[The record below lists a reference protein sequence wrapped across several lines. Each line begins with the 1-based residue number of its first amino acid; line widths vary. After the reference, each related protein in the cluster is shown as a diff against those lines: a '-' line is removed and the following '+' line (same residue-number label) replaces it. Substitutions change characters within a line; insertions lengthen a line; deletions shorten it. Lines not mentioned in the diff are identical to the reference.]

1 MSYTFTHISD
11 RLMPKEG
18 ERKTWIRSKFIA
30 ELRKEKKLTQEQLA
44 EKLGVTQKSVS
55 RWETGRNMP
64 DLSILQVLSAELGIT
79 VSELLDGA
87 KSEVNEKSAD
97 EAINQLIDYSI
108 ESKAKRI
115 FTNKELNFITGV
127 IAALIVVLL
136 IIGAFMNMQTIPLV
150 VFGLLSIAV
159 IFHLIFGRCPGCGK
173 LLPLLPSKAAICPFC
188 GIKLK

>member
-1 MSYTFTHISD
+1 MDQI
-11 RLMPKEG
+11 KIG
-18 ERKTWIRSKFIA
+18 KFIA

-159 IFHLIFGRCPGCGK
+159 IFRLIFGRCPGCGK

-188 GIKLK
+188 GIKLI